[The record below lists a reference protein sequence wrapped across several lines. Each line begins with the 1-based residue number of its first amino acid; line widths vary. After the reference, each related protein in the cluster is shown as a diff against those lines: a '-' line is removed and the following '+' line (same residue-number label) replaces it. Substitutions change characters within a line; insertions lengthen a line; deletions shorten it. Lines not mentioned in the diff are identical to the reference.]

1 MTTVRWLDCP
11 EAGVDARSR
20 PTGLSTSALLN
31 RLAAPGV
38 PAGGVA
44 VAWMVA
50 AAAGLAAMVA
60 RDGREAEACRADG
73 WRGRALALMDADP
86 GAYQAVLAARQG
98 PERREA
104 LEAAARVPAE
114 LARLAADCAEL
125 AAGLAGE
132 TEGPMAADARVAVL
146 MAAAA
151 ARGAAALVAENLG
164 GDAAAA
170 QQAVG
175 DAERAAAAAGS
186 WAVP

>member
-50 AAAGLAAMVA
+50 AAAGLTAMVA
-60 RDGREAEACRADG
+60 RGHLEAEACRADG

-86 GAYQAVLAARQG
+86 GAYQGVLAAGQG
-98 PERREA
+98 PERRQA

-114 LARLAADCAEL
+114 VARLAADCAEL
-125 AAGLAGE
+125 AARLAAD
-132 TEGPMAADARVAVL
+132 TEGPMAADAWVAVL
-146 MAAAA
+146 AASAA

-164 GDAAAA
+164 SDAALA
-170 QQAVG
+170 QQAG
-175 DAERAAAAAGS
+175 RDAERAAVAAGP